1 MASYPIDNTI
11 RKPKPALKDLDPP
24 SASGSSVKLALP
36 DQTRSG
42 TTIMSE
48 PKNRPPT
55 EAKAKR
61 VAPPM
66 PSLDAARATIHRRR
80 PDMLNVAAMVF
91 FVLAIVAASY
101 PAFRAGPGDGPAL
114 LLLIGLAGVAFLGIF
129 AFATSEPRN
138 APVDEGLHALVDALA
153 EPAAVTTAD
162 GRLVS
167 FNAAWRAETGVLRRL
182 PKDGA
187 EGQALYGALASAR
200 RNGAGEAKL
209 GRDPAHPAAV
219 SRLGDDKLLVRLTR
233 DEPTREA
240 PELRPPLSAGRVLA
254 AINEQSQ
261 AAATSQTRAAA
272 SDPLIMPPSTL
283 DAFAAAAPFGAAL
296 LEGAEPFE
304 AVILEVNEAMTA
316 LTAGRAKPGVI
327 FGQLIEPNS
336 RADARARLNLRRAG
350 PIEVRLALET
360 PGGAHLYV
368 TEAAGRMVAYL
379 LDVSEQ
385 KQLEIQLAQVQK
397 MQAIGQLAGGV
408 AHDFNNLLTAIQ
420 LRLDE
425 LLHRHPVGDP
435 SYDGLNEIRQTA
447 TRAADLVRKLLAF
460 SRKSTVQRETLDLG
474 ELISEFEVLLRRLL
488 REDVKLS
495 TEHGRDLPLVRA
507 DKSQLETAVMNLVVN
522 ARDALRSDGAH
533 DGEIPTVS
541 IRTKRLTPGE
551 ARALGFPTPAPDG
564 CAFIEVTDNGPGIPP
579 DALVKI
585 FEPFFTTKPVHEGTG
600 LGLATVYGIVKQ
612 ADGWIHVSSE
622 LGKGASFRIFL
633 PIFTPTAAAE
643 IAAQAAQVAAAK
655 AKLKP
660 AARDL
665 SGAGRILF
673 VEDEDAVRGV
683 AARLLRARGYEV
695 IEAADGEEALALA
708 QTHAGQIDLMISD
721 VIMPGLDGP
730 TLLKKARP
738 HLGDI
743 PVMFISGYAE
753 AEFSDLL
760 EGETGVTFLPKPID
774 IKVLAERVKQQLKP

>member
-1 MASYPIDNTI
+1 MKADALDVAADRLSRLGLASEALESLVDPLRFDDIRLGSTTMSETTDMPPIGVRTP
-11 RKPKPALKDLDPP
+11 RT
-24 SASGSSVKLALP
+24 ALP
-36 DQTRSG
+36 T
-42 TTIMSE
+42 
-48 PKNRPPT
+48 P
-55 EAKAKR
+55 A
-61 VAPPM
+61 
-66 PSLDAARATIHRRR
+66 LDAARAAIHRRR
-80 PDMLNVAAMVF
+80 PDMLNIAALVF

-101 PAFRAGPGDGPAL
+101 PAFRAGPRDGPAIL
-114 LLLIGLAGVAFLGIF
+114 LLVGLAGVAFLGIF
-129 AFATSEPRN
+129 AFATSEPRT

-153 EPAAVTTAD
+153 EPAAVATAD

-167 FNAAWRAETGVLRRL
+167 FNAAWRAEAGVLRRL
-182 PKDGA
+182 PKEGA
-187 EGQALYGALASAR
+187 DGQALYAALAAAR
-200 RNGAGEAKL
+200 RSGAGEAKL
-209 GRDPAHPAAV
+209 GWDPAHPAAV

-233 DEPTREA
+233 DEPTSVADRL
-240 PELRPPLSAGRVLA
+240 PLPLRATEPA
-254 AINEQSQ
+254 ALQPNPT
-261 AAATSQTRAAA
+261 AAAPTIAG
-272 SDPLIMPPSTL
+272 PSTL

-296 LEGAEPFE
+296 LDGADPFE
-304 AVILEVNEAMTA
+304 AAIVEVNEAMTA
-316 LTAGRAKPGVI
+316 LTGGGAKLGVV
-327 FGQLIEPNS
+327 FGHLIESSS
-336 RADARARLNLRRAG
+336 RADARTRLNLRRAG
-350 PIEVRLALET
+350 PIEVRLALDT
-360 PGGAHLYV
+360 PRVAHLYV
-368 TEAAGRMVAYL
+368 TTVGDRVVAYL

-533 DGEIPTVS
+533 DGQTPTVW
-541 IRTKRLTPGE
+541 IRTKRLTQVE
-551 ARALGFPTPAPDG
+551 AAAQGYPTAPLEG
-564 CAFIEVTDNGPGIPP
+564 CALIEVTDNGPGIPP

-612 ADGWIHVSSE
+612 ADGWIHVSSK

-633 PIFTPTAAAE
+633 PIFTPAPGGEAVAQ
-643 IAAQAAQVAAAK
+643 IAQATAK

-660 AARDL
+660 VARDL

-708 QTHAGQIDLMISD
+708 QTHAGEIDLMISD

-730 TLLKKARP
+730 TLLKRARP

-774 IKVLAERVKQQLKP
+774 IKVLAERVKQQLAP